1 MQILFLI
8 ALVVLGV
15 AFPGSSAFAADG
27 VINPSGGNAWDLYV
41 FGNGQVVYHIF
52 MGLKM
57 LMMADAGHTGF
68 TTLLLLMA
76 TLGFLVMAISAGF
89 NPGKNFV
96 PMFGYIL
103 VVWLVTWSST
113 KLAVNVNINDLVVT
127 ENGYTETRSV
137 SGVPAL
143 VGLPA
148 SLTSEVGRYFTTTLE
163 TYMSVPNAY
172 LMSQG
177 AVGQFNLFAKMAD
190 DITRVRFTD
199 ANVKMALSAYIAD
212 CAIPAIALGRLEY
225 TAGKVPLYGSDALLK
240 GPDIMKTLESAKHNA
255 LMTKSFKGSNEAPSK
270 ATETETSSV
279 FGEITTCTKAYVAL
293 KASLEKNVDG
303 FIEQSSKDLARSG
316 VLSPY
321 ENYYKTVVANQNAG
335 TYGSANGL
343 VLQTAMVNSMGGAFR
358 QAALQ
363 TGNNE
368 AMMAANLTQAEQ
380 NQRTSW
386 VSGFYTF
393 NNMMGYVFT
402 VLQAFIFAIT
412 PMIVVALM
420 IPGMG
425 KSIFTNYAQILIW
438 LTLWSP
444 MLAVVNFVIT
454 LFAMDGVQMVYS
466 KSEGVTVSNVVAIT
480 DRTSNAIIAAQF
492 LGTMTPMITWG
503 IVKGAMAFTEF
514 ISAGVGTQFATAAA
528 AQAAAGN
535 YDSGKV
541 GMNITSANTFSTAM
555 SSSVGTQGVQ
565 AHLNASNMLA
575 STDLGGSGVKLNGSN
590 ATNNAQMTSQQV
602 QQIAFTEQKS
612 KMIQE
617 TMQASSGIQDMF
629 SKLNSN
635 AKSEVAQSVM
645 SDIRSQITTKLMSE
659 GMNKQDA
666 LAATDAITNSR
677 EKKDSTGTRIE
688 AGGSV
693 GFTGFSL
700 KAGGSGH
707 QDWTYSS
714 GTAANHATNF
724 QQSAAYNS
732 LSQIANASSGG
743 SSQAR
748 SQMASLQHTLTEQ
761 TGKTFSVGEAMAIAQ
776 AASTNY
782 SQMTSYVSAVQTA
795 NSLGMAKSLD
805 AEGFREGQQIIE
817 NTNAGI
823 AAKQAEI
830 GAHTAGAPTD
840 YKAGAA
846 KILDEGHGAIKNQ
859 QDNAQITSP
868 KVSVTPPTSGTVGH
882 APPSSSTIPNPG
894 GGNLEGAIASGKQ
907 DIHNKG
913 GVIAGHVKNIQLDDG
928 GPFTSGPRT
937 AEKMRDANVDIK
949 DMGNF
954 GNR

>member
-1 MQILFLI
+1 M
-8 ALVVLGV
+8 AVLGV

-279 FGEITTCTKAYVAL
+279 FGEITTCAKAYVAL

-575 STDLGGSGVKLNGSN
+575 STDLGGSGVKANGSN
-590 ATNNAQMTSQQV
+590 ATDNSSMVSQSVEQH
-602 QQIAFTEQKS
+602 AFTQQKS

-617 TMQASSGIQDMF
+617 TMQASSSMQDMF
-629 SKLNSN
+629 SRLSAHSDQK
-635 AKSEVAQSVM
+635 VAQSVM
-645 SDIRSQITTKLMSE
+645 SDIRSNMISKMVADGFTKTE
-659 GMNKQDA
+659 A
-666 LAATDAITNSR
+666 ETATDQLTG
-677 EKKDSTGTRIE
+677 STEIKSGTSSRIE
-688 AGGSV
+688 GGIKV
-693 GFTGFSL
+693 GTGGL
-700 KAGGSGH
+700 NINGGASAAK
-707 QDWTYSS
+707 DWTYSNGDGAS
-714 GTAANHATNF
+714 HAD
-724 QQSAAYNS
+724 AYQKSKQRSNLNQVAS
-732 LSQIANASSGG
+732 VSSGG
-743 SSQAR
+743 NTAAT
-748 SQMASLQHTLTEQ
+748 SQMAALSKTLTEQ
-761 TGKTFSVGEAMAIAQ
+761 TGKTFSAGEAMAIAQ
-776 AASTNY
+776 SASTNY
-782 SQMTSYVSAVQTA
+782 TDMTTYAKAVQT
-795 NSLGMAKSLD
+795 SRTLGSAHNMDTETFMAGRQATVD
-805 AEGFREGQQIIE
+805 A
-817 NTNAGI
+817 
-823 AAKQAEI
+823 AAHVDAKRAELS
-830 GAHTAGAPTD
+830 GNVGETPTD
-840 YKAGAA
+840 YASGAA
-846 KILDEGHGAIKNQ
+846 KVLDKGRADMAASAAESTMQNPNVTVTAPTGGGTGRTAPSQSAI
-859 QDNAQITSP
+859 
-868 KVSVTPPTSGTVGH
+868 
-882 APPSSSTIPNPG
+882 PSPG
-894 GGNLEGAIASGKQ
+894 GGDLMGTINSNGAELSAHGQ
-907 DIHNKG
+907 A
-913 GVIAGHVKNIQLDDG
+913 IAGHVKEIRIDDNDTLSVG
-928 GPFTSGPRT
+928 AKT
-937 AEKMRDANVDIK
+937 AEKMRGAQEEVRSWK
-949 DMGNF
+949 
-954 GNR
+954 